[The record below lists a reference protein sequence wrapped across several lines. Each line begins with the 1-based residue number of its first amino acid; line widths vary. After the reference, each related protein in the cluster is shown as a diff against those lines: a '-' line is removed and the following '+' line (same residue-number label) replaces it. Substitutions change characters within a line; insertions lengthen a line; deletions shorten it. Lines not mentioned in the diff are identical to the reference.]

1 MGRFIIKKLDEGIQ
15 FFLAAGNRE
24 VIAASAMYNSKASC
38 MKGISSVV
46 RNAPVASVEDKTCR
60 KSEKERILYNR
71 YVVVEPAGRFS
82 HF

>member
-24 VIAASAMYNSKASC
+24 VIAASAKYNSKASC

-46 RNAPVASVEDKTCR
+46 RNAPVLHR
-60 KSEKERILYNR
+60 
-71 YVVVEPAGRFS
+71 
-82 HF
+82 